1 MIEYVKRL
9 AGPFTAEGAT
19 SLPFG
24 FKIFDPTDVFVA
36 TSTDPNT
43 SSTALVYG
51 KDYSV
56 KMNEDQDTVP
66 GGTVVLSSPISTG
79 QVVVIGSAVAYTQ
92 NTQLTNFS
100 RFPPEIINE
109 SLDRIVVQIQQL
121 VELTGRTISLPP
133 TSNLTVSEFLDNLF
147 NAAKSAAKSAEEAK
161 KFAQICEEIKQNIF
175 IYSWDIPHVVDT
187 LDDVE
192 KYPYDGFFAVG
203 GYGDPGHHGQD
214 ISNRVVKASGST
226 ELRTLGERFSDV
238 VNVKDFG
245 AIGDGVTDDTEAI
258 QAALSAASKA
268 VFFPAGTYI
277 TTKTLVVGDNL
288 SLYGD
293 PGGYLY
299 DSRTN
304 LLFKST
310 GEKAY
315 SLPMCSSW
323 SVANPDAGGSYLSD
337 SGTRGDTYKTL
348 DLTQPFSAAIILGK
362 GSGIHGLGIYPYF
375 NGLEGYKGNDGAL
388 SDEWDVG
395 IWCRNADNWHTSNVT
410 CAGHWR
416 KAANLVTS
424 SNIGDGKIPACELG
438 FAENCTFIGF
448 RGVAI
453 RSPDDTSE
461 TNYGLA
467 GTVYLKCLV
476 RPLQHQSGHLCTSS
490 ALSTPFD
497 SPSACLEVQGGTMRG
512 IHFAFCTFIGREDI
526 SAIVPKCSEL
536 QFTRCYWESKGF
548 RVSGEWRDLI
558 GSRFISSADTSVN
571 FLGMT
576 KYGIDFSP
584 YYTREDSVN
593 RYEESSG
600 VCVTG
605 GRVIDDEYTHP
616 NLGTTITNRLLP
628 GGVFRIYDS
637 SFANIL
643 TVNEAG
649 DISFKS
655 GNIYASSDTF
665 NIKRNHYSEG
675 EAYILRVY
683 GTGNIEFEGGNFTVP
698 GLLRSRVDNA
708 SSLGTSSTRWS
719 EVFAGTGTINTSDE
733 RDKASIVAPDEALM
747 RAWGKVNFKVFQFKD
762 AVEKKGADARLHC
775 GVIAQQV
782 IEAFKSEGLDASRY
796 GLLCYDKWEDE
807 YEDVEV
813 VDTPEIVAD
822 DGTVTPAQTHVE
834 HRLVTPAGDRYGIRY
849 EEALALEAAY
859 LRWELQ
865 KIKQNQWCA

>member
-1 MIEYVKRL
+1 MEHEYLHGRAFVKKSKGKIQIFETSYGL
-9 AGPFTAEGAT
+9 GDFVPVVAEGT
-19 SLPFG
+19 TKPRML
-24 FKIFDPTDVFVA
+24 
-36 TSTDPNT
+36 
-43 SSTALVYG
+43 
-51 KDYSV
+51 KD
-56 KMNEDQDTVP
+56 
-66 GGTVVLSSPISTG
+66 
-79 QVVVIGSAVAYTQ
+79 
-92 NTQLTNFS
+92 
-100 RFPPEIINE
+100 RF
-109 SLDRIVVQIQQL
+109 
-121 VELTGRTISLPP
+121 
-133 TSNLTVSEFLDNLF
+133 
-147 NAAKSAAKSAEEAK
+147 A
-161 KFAQICEEIKQNIF
+161 
-175 IYSWDIPHVVDT
+175 
-187 LDDVE
+187 
-192 KYPYDGFFAVG
+192 
-203 GYGDPGHHGQD
+203 
-214 ISNRVVKASGST
+214 
-226 ELRTLGERFSDV
+226 DV

-245 AIGDGVTDDTEAI
+245 AVGDGMTDDTEAI

-315 SLPMCSSW
+315 SLLMCSSW

-571 FLGMT
+571 FIGMT

-584 YYTREDSVN
+584 YYTREASVN

-637 SFANIL
+637 TLGNVM
-643 TVNEAG
+643 TVDEAG
-649 DISFKS
+649 SLYFKD
-655 GNIYASSDTF
+655 GNIYTPSKTF
-665 NIKRNHYSEG
+665 NIKRNRYADD

-683 GTGNIEFEGGNFTVP
+683 STGNIEFEGGNFTVP
-698 GLLRSRVDNA
+698 GLLRSRVDNT
-708 SSLGTSSTRWS
+708 SSLGTSGTRWS
-719 EVFAGTGTINTSDE
+719 EIFAGTGTINTSDE

-762 AVEKKGADARLHC
+762 AVEKKGADARLHV

-782 IEAFKSEGLDASRY
+782 IEAFASEGLDATRY

-813 VDTPEIVAD
+813 IDEPEAVAE
-822 DGTVTPAQTHVE
+822 DGTVTPAQTHIE

-859 LRWELQ
+859 QRWKLQ
-865 KIKQNQWCA
+865 KIEATLVTMGVKL

>member
-1 MIEYVKRL
+1 MEHEYLHGRAFVKKSKGKIQIFETPYGL
-9 AGPFTAEGAT
+9 GDFVPVVAEGT
-19 SLPFG
+19 TKPRML
-24 FKIFDPTDVFVA
+24 
-36 TSTDPNT
+36 
-43 SSTALVYG
+43 
-51 KDYSV
+51 KD
-56 KMNEDQDTVP
+56 
-66 GGTVVLSSPISTG
+66 
-79 QVVVIGSAVAYTQ
+79 
-92 NTQLTNFS
+92 
-100 RFPPEIINE
+100 RF
-109 SLDRIVVQIQQL
+109 
-121 VELTGRTISLPP
+121 
-133 TSNLTVSEFLDNLF
+133 
-147 NAAKSAAKSAEEAK
+147 A
-161 KFAQICEEIKQNIF
+161 
-175 IYSWDIPHVVDT
+175 
-187 LDDVE
+187 
-192 KYPYDGFFAVG
+192 
-203 GYGDPGHHGQD
+203 
-214 ISNRVVKASGST
+214 
-226 ELRTLGERFSDV
+226 DV

-245 AIGDGVTDDTEAI
+245 AVGDGVTDDTEAI

-315 SLPMCSSW
+315 SLLMCSSW

-571 FLGMT
+571 FIGMT

-637 SFANIL
+637 TLGNVM
-643 TVNEAG
+643 TVDEAG
-649 DISFKS
+649 SLYFKD
-655 GNIYASSDTF
+655 GNIYTPSKTF
-665 NIKRNHYSEG
+665 NIKRNRYADD

-683 GTGNIEFEGGNFTVP
+683 STGNIEFEGGNFTVP
-698 GLLRSRVDNA
+698 GLLRSRVDNT
-708 SSLGTSSTRWS
+708 SSLGTSGTRWS
-719 EVFAGTGTINTSDE
+719 EIFAGTGTINTSDE

-762 AVEKKGADARLHC
+762 AVEKKGADARLHV

-782 IEAFKSEGLDASRY
+782 IEAFASEGLDATRY
-796 GLLCYDKWEDE
+796 GLLCYDKWDDE

-813 VDTPEIVAD
+813 VDAPEIVAE
-822 DGTVTPAQTHVE
+822 DGTVTHAQTHIE
-834 HRLVTPAGDRYGIRY
+834 RRLVTPAGDRYGIRY

-859 LRWELQ
+859 QRWRMD
-865 KIKQNQWCA
+865 KIEAALIGQGVAV

>member
-1 MIEYVKRL
+1 M
-9 AGPFTAEGAT
+9 
-19 SLPFG
+19 
-24 FKIFDPTDVFVA
+24 
-36 TSTDPNT
+36 
-43 SSTALVYG
+43 
-51 KDYSV
+51 
-56 KMNEDQDTVP
+56 
-66 GGTVVLSSPISTG
+66 
-79 QVVVIGSAVAYTQ
+79 
-92 NTQLTNFS
+92 
-100 RFPPEIINE
+100 
-109 SLDRIVVQIQQL
+109 
-121 VELTGRTISLPP
+121 
-133 TSNLTVSEFLDNLF
+133 
-147 NAAKSAAKSAEEAK
+147 
-161 KFAQICEEIKQNIF
+161 
-175 IYSWDIPHVVDT
+175 
-187 LDDVE
+187 
-192 KYPYDGFFAVG
+192 
-203 GYGDPGHHGQD
+203 
-214 ISNRVVKASGST
+214 
-226 ELRTLGERFSDV
+226 
-238 VNVKDFG
+238 
-245 AIGDGVTDDTEAI
+245 
-258 QAALSAASKA
+258 
-268 VFFPAGTYI
+268 
-277 TTKTLVVGDNL
+277 
-288 SLYGD
+288 
-293 PGGYLY
+293 
-299 DSRTN
+299 
-304 LLFKST
+304 
-310 GEKAY
+310 
-315 SLPMCSSW
+315 
-323 SVANPDAGGSYLSD
+323 
-337 SGTRGDTYKTL
+337 
-348 DLTQPFSAAIILGK
+348 
-362 GSGIHGLGIYPYF
+362 
-375 NGLEGYKGNDGAL
+375 EGYKGNDGAL

-571 FLGMT
+571 FIGMT

-637 SFANIL
+637 TLGNVM
-643 TVNEAG
+643 TVDEAG
-649 DISFKS
+649 SLYFKD
-655 GNIYASSDTF
+655 GNIYTPSKTF
-665 NIKRNHYSEG
+665 NIKRNRYADD

-683 GTGNIEFEGGNFTVP
+683 STGNIEFEGGNFTVP
-698 GLLRSRVDNA
+698 GLLRSRVDNT
-708 SSLGTSSTRWS
+708 SSLGTSGTRWS
-719 EVFAGTGTINTSDE
+719 EIFAGTGTINTSDE

-762 AVEKKGADARLHC
+762 AVEKKGADARLHV

-782 IEAFKSEGLDASRY
+782 IEAFASEGLDATRY
-796 GLLCYDKWEDE
+796 GLLCYDKWDDE

-813 VDTPEIVAD
+813 VDAPEIVAE
-822 DGTVTPAQTHVE
+822 DGTVTHAQTHIE
-834 HRLVTPAGDRYGIRY
+834 RRLVTPAGDRYGIRY

-859 LRWELQ
+859 QRWRMDKLEATLVTMGV
-865 KIKQNQWCA
+865 KL